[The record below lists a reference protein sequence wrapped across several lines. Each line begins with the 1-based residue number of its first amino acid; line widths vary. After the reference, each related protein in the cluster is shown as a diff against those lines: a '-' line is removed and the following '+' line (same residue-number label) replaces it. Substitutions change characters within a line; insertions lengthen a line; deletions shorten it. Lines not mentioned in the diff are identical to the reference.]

1 MTSTLKVNTLESASG
16 TDITIPTG
24 KKLVVTD
31 NGGIDAPGMI
41 VNVATEHTD
50 TNTIVSSA
58 AYVTTT
64 LQLTYTPKKAGNLII
79 IQANM
84 GADTNAAGRSIRHSI
99 FRDSTDLG
107 SATGNGTATQSYAA
121 GGRLFAMGSQ
131 IAVDSNVT
139 AAARTYSVRIKAGGN
154 YTVEGDGTSGRKTMI
169 VTEIAQ

>member
-1 MTSTLKVNTLESASG
+1 MTSTLKVNKIESASG

-41 VNVATEHTD
+41 VNVATQHTD
-50 TNTIVSSA
+50 ANTIVSSA
-58 AYVTTT
+58 AYVDTN
-64 LQLTYTPKKAGNLII
+64 LQITYTPKKAGNLII
-79 IQANM
+79 IQANL
-84 GADTNAAGRSIRHSI
+84 GADTNAAQRSIRHSI
-99 FRDSTDLG
+99 FRDGTDMG
-107 SATGNGTATQSYAA
+107 PSNGNGSATQSYAA
-121 GGRLFAMGSQ
+121 GGRLFAMGNQ

-139 AAARTYSVRIKAGGN
+139 AAARTYTVRVKAGGN

>member
-1 MTSTLKVNTLESASG
+1 MSTLFVNNLNTASG
-16 TDITIPTG
+16 TEITIPTG

-50 TNTIVSSA
+50 TSTSTNSTS
-58 AYVTTT
+58 YVTTN

-139 AAARTYSVRIKAGGN
+139 AAARTYSVRIKSGGN
-154 YTVEGDGTSGRKTMI
+154 YTVEGDGTLGRKTMI

>member
-50 TNTIVSSA
+50 GNTIVSSTS
-58 AYVTTT
+58 YITTN
-64 LQLTYTPKKAGNLII
+64 LQITYTPKKAGNLII
-79 IQANM
+79 IQSNM
-84 GADTNAAGRSIRHSI
+84 GTDTNAAGRSQRVTI

-107 SATGNGTATQSYAA
+107 DGGGLGSGTQQYAE
-121 GGRLFAMGSQ
+121 GGRLFSSGNV

-139 AAARTYSVRIKAGGN
+139 ASARTYSVQIKSGGSYN
-154 YTVEGDGTSGRKTMI
+154 TEGDGTGGRKTMI
-169 VTEIAQ
+169 ITEIAQ

>member
-1 MTSTLKVNTLESASG
+1 MTSTLKVNKIESASG

-41 VNVATEHTD
+41 VNVATHQID

-58 AYVTTT
+58 AYVTTD
-64 LQLTYTPKKAGNLII
+64 LQITYTPKKAGNLII
-79 IQANM
+79 IQANL
-84 GADTNAAGRSIRHSI
+84 GADTNAAQRSIRHSI
-99 FRDSTDLG
+99 FRDGTDMG
-107 SATGNGTATQSYAA
+107 PSNGNGSATQSYAA
-121 GGRLFAMGSQ
+121 GGRLFAMGNQ

-139 AAARTYSVRIKAGGN
+139 AAARTYSVRVKAGGN
-154 YTVEGDGTSGRKTMI
+154 YTVEGDGTTARKTMI